1 MSIVREGTPIAARLA
16 DAVNEKDLA
25 EAWRGVKEGRARRAR
40 RRAQLRVAAAACVLG
55 ALALGAYAML
65 GEDGAPAPLPLARAG
80 GEAFERVGPA
90 ERVVLADRSR
100 VETDGAGAIDVLEN
114 AGDSITLHLT
124 RGRGR
129 FEVTPRTGRRWR
141 VEAAGVSV
149 EVVGTVFTV
158 ERGDEGVDVAVE
170 RGVVIVRGARVP
182 DGVRRLQAGDA
193 LHVPPEAQPAIAEVE
208 PARPEEPAP
217 VVEDP
222 APEVTAPS
230 PERPSA
236 RALLAAAD
244 RARAEGRREDAIE
257 ALSALVSAH
266 PRSRE
271 APLAAFTNA
280 RLLRE
285 SGRTREAASWYRRAL
300 TLGLPEPLAESAE
313 SALVE
318 LSSAPE

>member
-1 MSIVREGTPIAARLA
+1 MSIVREGTPIAARLT
-16 DAVNEKDLA
+16 DAVTEKDLA
-25 EAWRGVKEGRARRAR
+25 EAWRGVKDGRARRAR

-55 ALALGAYAML
+55 ALAAGAYAML
-65 GEDGAPAPLPLARAG
+65 DEGGAPAPLPLARAD

-90 ERVVLADRSR
+90 ERVVLVDRSR

-114 AGDSITLHLT
+114 GGDSITLHLT

-193 LHVPPEAQPAIAEVE
+193 LRVPPEAAAIAEVE
-208 PARPEEPAP
+208 PARAEEPAP

-222 APEVTAPS
+222 APEVTAPP

-244 RARAEGRREDAIE
+244 RARAEGRRDDAIE

-300 TLGLPEPLAESAE
+300 ALGLPEPLAESAE